1 MTLLEKAKEFVG
13 KLLKDNLSNSF
24 TYHNFN
30 HTLNVVEAATILA
43 KSEGLNE
50 SDTEI
55 LLVAAWFH
63 DTGYTMGCAHHEQS
77 SITIVSQFLKDN
89 NKDQIFIDAVAKVIE
104 ATIYDRCPRTQLEK
118 IIKDA
123 DYSHFAKENYLTLCE
138 KLREEWEVTS
148 QKFYSDLEWAKENLH
163 IISQF
168 HVYYTQYAL
177 ENWQPIKEKNIQLIQ
192 NKINESAVAE
202 TVATKET
209 EDKKKKKKKS
219 KKLKTSRGVDT
230 LFRITLSNHTRLS
243 GIADSKANILLSVNA
258 VIISIALSS
267 IIPKLDSPSNSYLI
281 VPTFI
286 MLMFSV
292 ISIIFAILSTRP
304 KVTTGTFT
312 RQDIEDKKVNLLF
325 FGNFFKMPLEEYE
338 WAVNEMM
345 KDDKYLY
352 NSMIK
357 DLYFLGLVLEKK
369 YSLLRITYNIF
380 MLGIIVSVISFVI
393 AFYSIR
399 A

>member
-13 KLLKDNLSNSF
+13 KLLKDNLSISF

-43 KSEGLNE
+43 KSEVLNE
-50 SDTEI
+50 TDTEV
-55 LLVAAWFH
+55 LLIAAWFH
-63 DTGYTMGCAHHEQS
+63 DTGYTKGCTNHEQS
-77 SITIVSQFLKDN
+77 SIAIVSQFLKDN
-89 NKDQIFIDAVAKVIE
+89 DKEQVFIDAVAKVIE
-104 ATIYDRCPRTQLEK
+104 ATIYDRSPRTQLEK

-123 DYSHFAKENYLTLCE
+123 DYSHFAREDYLTLCE
-138 KLREEWEVTS
+138 KLRKEWEVTS

-192 NKINESAVAE
+192 NKINDDVVTG

-281 VPTFI
+281 IPTFI

-393 AFYSIR
+393 AFNSIH